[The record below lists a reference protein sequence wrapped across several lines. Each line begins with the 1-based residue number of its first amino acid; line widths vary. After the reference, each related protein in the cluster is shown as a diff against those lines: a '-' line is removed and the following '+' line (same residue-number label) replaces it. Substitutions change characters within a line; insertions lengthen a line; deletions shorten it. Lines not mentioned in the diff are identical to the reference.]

1 MIVEEKE
8 PSTPTTRRSSL
19 RGRESKDEDDDDEE
33 MEEQESTPTSRSRSR
48 RSAALR
54 RSKNEQNDDA
64 EDEHSDIA
72 HKDDSDSN
80 RPIRRVTRNRLNN
93 SVENEAQDDDDE
105 EEEEGDDDEEDVPIG
120 RTRSSRMSSSNE
132 KKSRDQMSISSEP
145 IMHQDGIRR
154 SSRTSKPISRFGKRD
169 LSSEEESDKNT
180 RRSCKY
186 IYNIFTLYK
195 KSEIEIN

>member
-19 RGRESKDEDDDDEE
+19 RGQESKDEDDDDEE

-105 EEEEGDDDEEDVPIG
+105 EEEEDDDDNDEEDVPIG
-120 RTRSSRMSSSNE
+120 RTRSTRMSSSNE

-154 SSRTSKPISRFGKRD
+154 SSRTSKPISRFGKRG

-186 IYNIFTLYK
+186 TI
-195 KSEIEIN
+195 

>member
-105 EEEEGDDDEEDVPIG
+105 EEEEVCVEEKRLLRPYPLKGGCVS
-120 RTRSSRMSSSNE
+120 RSLRFSYALVQPPKRPPSSTFLQPLLL
-132 KKSRDQMSISSEP
+132 KK
-145 IMHQDGIRR
+145 
-154 SSRTSKPISRFGKRD
+154 KR
-169 LSSEEESDKNT
+169 
-180 RRSCKY
+180 
-186 IYNIFTLYK
+186 
-195 KSEIEIN
+195 